1 MKHVQLIKHFE
12 SLHDGDLR
20 TIGLQ
25 PKLCPANVWTEGWGR
40 AIIDPATRRHLKGK
54 SNAKRALALS
64 LIKTETEAHAA
75 LIEDMRNIGELP
87 AIRQI
92 GKAHWD
98 RLNADQ
104 KGAIISFTY
113 NCGTGRP
120 PYKLYENVRLF
131 LEGKMSRTDLW
142 GYWVNSVIRVGGQVL
157 QGLVRRR
164 TAEAFLF
171 FTGELRFNG

>member
-40 AIIDPATRRHLKGK
+40 AIIDPRTRGHLRGRN
-54 SNAKRALALS
+54 NAKRALELS
-64 LIKTETEAHAA
+64 VISNEQEAHTA

-92 GKAHWD
+92 GRAHWD
-98 RLNADQ
+98 RLNPDQ
-104 KGAIISFTY
+104 RGAIISFTY
-113 NCGTGRP
+113 NCGTGNP
-120 PYKLYENVRLF
+120 PYKLYENVRAF
-131 LEGKMSRTDLW
+131 LDGTMTRTELW
-142 GYWVNSVIRVGGQVL
+142 GYWVNSVVRVGSRVL
-157 QGLVRRR
+157 PGLVRRR